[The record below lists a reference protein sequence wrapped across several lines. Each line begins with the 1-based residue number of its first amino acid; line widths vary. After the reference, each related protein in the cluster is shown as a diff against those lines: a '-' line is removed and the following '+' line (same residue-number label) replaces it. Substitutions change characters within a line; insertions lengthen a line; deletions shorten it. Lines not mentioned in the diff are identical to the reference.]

1 MKKLII
7 AVALVIIVLFI
18 LSLFSYD
25 NISEPM
31 ESEPIESTQ
40 QTNKSKVKPDLLV
53 RDFCIMSIK
62 DLEAKYGVATKEFS
76 SKDDVYNWT
85 LQNHDGIKV
94 MLFYTGKNR
103 VVARFFNIELGSIFW
118 YYLGWDDGEVEN
130 YKPGE
135 YQIIRKLQGIDE
147 ALYKYNQKMLDI
159 KLKSNLTNFGK
170 NE

>member
-18 LSLFSYD
+18 LSLFSND

-31 ESEPIESTQ
+31 ESEPTESTQ
-40 QTNKSKVKPDLLV
+40 QTNKSKVKPDILV
-53 RDFCIMSIK
+53 HDFCTLPIK
-62 DLEAKYGVATKEFS
+62 DLEVKYGVATKEFS
-76 SKDDVYNWT
+76 GKDDVYNWT
-85 LQNHDGIKV
+85 LQKYDGIRV
-94 MLFYTGKNR
+94 MLFYTGKKR
-103 VVARFFNIELGSIFW
+103 EVARFFNIELGSIFW
-118 YYLGWDDGEVEN
+118 YYLGWDDGEVET
-130 YKPGE
+130 YTPGE